1 MSYVLG
7 MCKNAHRDLAK
18 VSFMNIQFWPK
29 LECQQTLAELPNI
42 KFHENSFSGSQAVT
56 NGQACQKE

>member
-7 MCKNAHRDLAK
+7 KHKNAHRALSK
-18 VSFMNIQFWPK
+18 VSFTTVQFWQK

-42 KFHENSFSGSQAVT
+42 KFHKISFSGSQAVT
-56 NGQACQKE
+56 NGQACQSQ